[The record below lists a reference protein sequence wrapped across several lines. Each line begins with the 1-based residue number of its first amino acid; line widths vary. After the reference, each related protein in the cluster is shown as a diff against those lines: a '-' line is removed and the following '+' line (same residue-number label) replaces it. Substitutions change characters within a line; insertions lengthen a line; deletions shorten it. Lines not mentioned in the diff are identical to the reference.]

1 MAVQLDQSTS
11 HCEGRLK
18 RTTNVSANTNLD
30 NKVFRHRHQTR
41 TQEGVKVQWHK
52 VQVEVVQKSCSQN
65 HSITSASLANITSTL
80 SPRLFARA
88 SASNMKFST
97 TLSMSTALTTTAQAC
112 VRIPVSEVSS
122 NTREI
127 TLRDQDKVSDLSVP
141 FKQTSGNDDIWQG
154 SDYTVTVNNQSNGG
168 SVTFSNGHCKSA
180 SFPAFLNRLEI
191 TTSHFAF
198 DQRDTSLCHLNVLIW
213 RSPVAGGLSQ
223 QARKQFTRDDGKTQS
238 YYCLWDNYDCGNYAC
253 GLP

>member
-1 MAVQLDQSTS
+1 
-11 HCEGRLK
+11 
-18 RTTNVSANTNLD
+18 
-30 NKVFRHRHQTR
+30 
-41 TQEGVKVQWHK
+41 
-52 VQVEVVQKSCSQN
+52 
-65 HSITSASLANITSTL
+65 
-80 SPRLFARA
+80 
-88 SASNMKFST
+88 MKFST

-168 SVTFSNGHCKSA
+168 SVTFSNGHS
-180 SFPAFLNRLEI
+180 
-191 TTSHFAF
+191 
-198 DQRDTSLCHLNVLIW
+198 
-213 RSPVAGGLSQ
+213 GGLSQ